1 MDQASGRRLAD
12 KGSESRSTLSVN
24 GRVLLSRKRW
34 YLKGEGSRSP
44 LTMLLDAAL
53 ATESVGV
60 RDLCCRLNG
69 NGRNFERVAENLAKA
84 AGVSM
89 SGEKLRQVVEAE
101 GKRALAKAKSGALG
115 PDWKA
120 DQCKVR
126 TAEGRKVSRVYLGV
140 DGFMVPLVTE
150 QEKRKRRKKV
160 KRKRRLRR
168 KRGAGAKPLAAAR
181 AGADG
186 PWKEFKLVVFYSED
200 MSRRLVSV
208 TKGDCDA
215 SGRLMRRDAGRI
227 GFGAADERVGNVDGG
242 PWIIGQIHRRNLP
255 MTATGLDFFHLGEN
269 VHKTRRVILGEE
281 SPEGVQWA
289 GELLHTVKHE
299 GYEPMWEKL
308 MEQRKGSRGIKR
320 KELDRLIHYV
330 AQRKEMI
337 RYPEFLS
344 RGWQIGSG
352 PTESQ
357 CRVLP
362 ARTKAGGAMRWDA
375 ANAEAVMAL
384 EAMWRSRQWDAYW
397 SMALTTAN

>member
-1 MDQASGRRLAD
+1 VDPASGRRLAD

-24 GRVLLSRKRW
+24 GRVSLSRKRW

-44 LTMLLDAAL
+44 LTLLLDAAL

-69 NGRNFERVAENLAKA
+69 NGKNFERVAENLAKA

-101 GKRALAKAKSGALG
+101 GRRALAKAKSGALG
-115 PDWKA
+115 PHWKA
-120 DQCKVR
+120 RQCKVR
-126 TAEGRKVSRVYLGV
+126 TAAGREVSRVYLGA

-150 QEKRKRRKKV
+150 QEKRKRREQE
-160 KRKRRLRR
+160 KRKRR
-168 KRGAGAKPLAAAR
+168 KRGKPAKPLAAAK

-208 TKGDCDA
+208 TKGDCEA
-215 SGRLMRRDAGRI
+215 AGRLMRRDAGRI
-227 GFGAADERVGNVDGG
+227 GFGEADERVGNIDGG
-242 PWIIGQIHRRNLP
+242 AWIIGQIHRRNLP
-255 MTATGLDFFHLGEN
+255 MTATGLDFFHLAEN
-269 VHKTRRVILGEE
+269 VHKSRRVIMGEE
-281 SPEGVQWA
+281 SPEGVRWA
-289 GELLHTVKHE
+289 GQLLHTVKHE
-299 GYEPMWEKL
+299 GYGPMWEKL
-308 MEQRKGSRGIKR
+308 MERRKGSRGIKR
-320 KELDRLIHYV
+320 RELDRLIHYV

-337 RYPEFLS
+337 RYPEFLA

-357 CRVLP
+357 CRVLG
-362 ARTKAGGAMRWDA
+362 ARTKAGGAMRWNA

-397 SMALTTAN
+397 RMALATAN

>member
-101 GKRALAKAKSGALG
+101 GRRVLAKAKSGALG

-337 RYPEFLS
+337 RYPEFQS